1 MKIAGFALLGMIGA
15 APAAVAAQQD
25 PPLPDSTLRQAVRLI
40 TEGQGDSAR
49 ALVRRKL
56 QSLPPG
62 DTLYPAALYAA
73 GVVAAHPDT
82 ALASF
87 RRVSIEYSS
96 SPWAPAALVR
106 LAQFAFASG
115 DFAAAVRAG
124 ERVLLDYPAS
134 RARAA
139 AAYWAGR
146 ARLELADPAAACVLL
161 ARAEGE
167 AGMEVELA
175 NRARFYLQRCE
186 GLAMATDT
194 AARDTAAQRPSPPGG
209 AGTRATAFAVQVAA
223 VQSPV
228 AADEMMRSL
237 RTRGYDPRVVRDA
250 DGLFK
255 VRVGRFR
262 TRTEAQQL
270 AAVLRRRLGGSP
282 FVVEEQ

>member
-25 PPLPDSTLRQAVRLI
+25 PPLPDSTLRHAVRLI

-49 ALVRRKL
+49 ALVRRQL

-73 GVVAAHPDT
+73 GVVAARRDT
-82 ALASF
+82 ALAYF
-87 RRVSIEYSS
+87 RRVSIEFSS

-134 RARAA
+134 RERAA

-175 NRARFYLQRCE
+175 NRARFYLQRCD

-194 AARDTAAQRPSPPGG
+194 AAQRPPPPGG

-270 AAVLRRRLGGSP
+270 AAELRRRLGGSP

>member
-1 MKIAGFALLGMIGA
+1 MRLAGIVLLALIGS
-15 APAAVAAQQD
+15 APVAAQQD
-25 PPLPDSTLRQAVRLI
+25 PPLPDSTLRDAVRLI

-56 QSLPPG
+56 QSLPPV

-82 ALASF
+82 ALAYY

-96 SPWAPAALVR
+96 TTWAPAALVR

-115 DFAAAVRAG
+115 DFAAAQRSG

-146 ARLELADPAAACVLL
+146 SRLELGEPVAGCALL
-161 ARAEGE
+161 ERAEQE

-186 GLAMATDT
+186 ALPVAADT
-194 AARDTAAQRPSPPGG
+194 AARDTAAQRPPPPSG

-237 RTRGYDPRVVRDA
+237 RARGYDPRVVRDA

-262 TRTEAQQL
+262 TRTEARQL
-270 AAVLRRRLGGSP
+270 AAELRRRLGGSP